1 MYKRQGAAEKAEMI
15 VGSLE
20 NDTYK
25 EGESAFT
32 DNVVKL
38 LGFVYGQV
46 KENRELA

>member
-1 MYKRQGAAEKAEMI
+1 MI

-46 KENRELA
+46 KENREIA